1 MIYFFWVFY
10 FLLSLIISLSIRKLI
25 KHSLLKKV
33 IFSFVITISITIW
46 YKFPGSKELSPIIPI
61 ILLEYIEFQH
71 LNIARLLRPSIS
83 IFLIILILDI
93 LLNYLKK
100 VRN

>member
-10 FLLSLIISLSIRKLI
+10 FLLSLIISLSLRKLI
-25 KHSLLKKV
+25 KHSLLKKSNIFFRYYNFNNNLVQISWLKV
-33 IFSFVITISITIW
+33 IS
-46 YKFPGSKELSPIIPI
+46 IIPI
-61 ILLEYIEFQH
+61 ILLEYIESQN

-93 LLNYLKK
+93 LLNYLK
-100 VRN
+100 N